1 MPNIFRAQRQRKPDS
16 RDYGLFVVFTVGTF
30 IQMVLPVN
38 GLIRCGLAIAWAGVL
53 INSAM
58 KHREYHQW
66 QWQGTTKASLLK
78 SILGALIGVCF
89 YPIFVIRSVDHMGV
103 DSVEWSPNTIL
114 EYLTQTAQLFS
125 QLLVSTEPL
134 VGFLLIPI
142 GWGIFMVLVNLK
154 VAYLYDDDFQKDC
167 NEAQS
172 SEQRKA
178 NSISISSRSAN
189 RIMAARFFYARPF
202 VLSKQR
208 NLVRIS
214 FYKISSQDISE
225 NVFAV
230 AFSCLI
236 FLFFVAGAV
245 NMVRFGLLEP
255 TYGDSMASATETSA
269 MIGAMLIPCFFF
281 VVGALLFWVLF
292 VSHFFAIRTIEFRS
306 DKLIMRESVLGFSRR
321 LLRVYVD
328 DLQPLVERRRSTKI
342 PEVRNTA
349 LIIDHRG
356 RQVEIAGQL
365 LPEAMDSVQNTY
377 DIYCES
383 DFNQFYNEAQPVLIS

>member
-58 KHREYHQW
+58 RHREYHQW

-89 YPIFVIRSVDHMGV
+89 YPIFVIRSVDHMRV
-103 DSVEWSPNTIL
+103 DSVEWSPNTVL

-125 QLLVSTEPL
+125 QLLVSTEPI

-142 GWGIFMVLVNLK
+142 GWGVFMVLVNLK

-178 NSISISSRSAN
+178 RSISISSRSAN

-202 VLSKQR
+202 ILSKQR

-225 NVFAV
+225 NFFAV
-230 AFSCLI
+230 ALSCLI

-281 VVGALLFWVLF
+281 VVGAL
-292 VSHFFAIRTIEFRS
+292 
-306 DKLIMRESVLGFSRR
+306 
-321 LLRVYVD
+321 
-328 DLQPLVERRRSTKI
+328 
-342 PEVRNTA
+342 
-349 LIIDHRG
+349 
-356 RQVEIAGQL
+356 
-365 LPEAMDSVQNTY
+365 
-377 DIYCES
+377 
-383 DFNQFYNEAQPVLIS
+383 